1 MVRIILGVV
10 AGFFVWMVLWGGS
23 DTVLKAVSPD
33 WWGKNL
39 KQMED
44 MLSTGQSFKTDS
56 SILILTLFRSIVCSI
71 IAGFAAAFV
80 AKENTKSTFI
90 LGILLLAVGI
100 FVQWIYWDVAP
111 LWYHLPFLALLIPM
125 TILGGKLKKQ
135 KY

>member
-1 MVRIILGVV
+1 MGRIILGVI

-23 DTVLKAVSPD
+23 DTILKAVSPD

-44 MLSTGQSFKTDS
+44 MLYTGQSFKTDS
-56 SILILTLFRSIVCSI
+56 TILIITLFRSIVCSI
-71 IAGFAAAFV
+71 IAGFTAALV
-80 AKENTKSTFI
+80 AKENAKSTLI

-100 FVQWIYWDVAP
+100 FVQWIYWNIAP
-111 LWYHLPFLALLIPM
+111 LWYHFLFLFLLIPV

-135 KY
+135 